1 MQKVYLLLRNNQ
13 QTGPHTLEE
22 LLQKELKPQD
32 LIWVEGRSAGWS
44 YPSEIDIIKPYL
56 HWNTLPA
63 KPEPTTEPSPA
74 IAMAQ
79 EAKRVVS
86 QKVFCKHAG

>member
-56 HWNTLPA
+56 HWNTMPA
-63 KPEPTTEPSPA
+63 KPEPTTEPSPFTTKVKLRA
-74 IAMAQ
+74 ATWRMAGG
-79 EAKRVVS
+79 VGV
-86 QKVFCKHAG
+86 